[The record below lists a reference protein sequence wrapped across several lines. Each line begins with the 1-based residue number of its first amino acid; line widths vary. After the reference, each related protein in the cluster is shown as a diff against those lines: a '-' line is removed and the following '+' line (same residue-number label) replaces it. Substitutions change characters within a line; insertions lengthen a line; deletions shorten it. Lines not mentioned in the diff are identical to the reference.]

1 MQVRYKTFSQI
12 SSGLHAMASRLIL
25 DYRHCSLLPAKV
37 CKQSPILRTSS
48 SANTGLRSLLVR
60 HCANGIASLSQKS
73 LPCSLLSGKG
83 TQPCSFLRRSRQP
96 CTSLTYQD
104 HRSLQGRFPH
114 RQLNVSTYHSKATSV
129 SSSVNETLTATSEQQ
144 LSEAM
149 PKASDQSK
157 ATSVSSS
164 VNETLTA
171 TSEQQLS
178 EAMPKASDQSKATS
192 VSSSANRT
200 QIATSEPQLSEAMPK
215 ASAQRTNRPS
225 SSKDQLQR
233 PRSEKEVFE
242 FVKKF
247 VNECV
252 QRRTVLPKIVDAL
265 KAAGFT
271 VERGSVPKLLRK
283 HPETFEYNQ
292 ANQFVRLRRE
302 RDLQVRGEHQLSYK
316 LHPDRLCWK
325 GLQKSHLQCSAPGC
339 SDRSLDAISAGDKK
353 EALTFDL
360 TCR

>member
-48 SANTGLRSLLVR
+48 SANTGLSSLLVQ
-60 HCANGIASLSQKS
+60 HCANDIASLSQKR
-73 LPCSLLSGKG
+73 LPCGLLSKEG

-96 CTSLTYQD
+96 CTPLTYQD

-114 RQLNVSTYHSKATSV
+114 RQLNVSTYNLKATSV
-129 SSSVNETLTATSEQQ
+129 SSSVNETPTATSEQQ

-149 PKASDQSK
+149 PRASDQSK

-164 VNETLTA
+164 LNEAQT
-171 TSEQQLS
+171 
-178 EAMPKASDQSKATS
+178 
-192 VSSSANRT
+192 
-200 QIATSEPQLSEAMPK
+200 ATSEPQQSEAMPK

-225 SSKDQLQR
+225 SSTDQLQC

-271 VERGSVPKLLRK
+271 VERGSIPKLLRK

-302 RDLQVRGEHQLSYK
+302 KDLQV
-316 LHPDRLCWK
+316 K
-325 GLQKSHLQCSAPGC
+325 GRTSTVL
-339 SDRSLDAISAGDKK
+339 
-353 EALTFDL
+353 
-360 TCR
+360 